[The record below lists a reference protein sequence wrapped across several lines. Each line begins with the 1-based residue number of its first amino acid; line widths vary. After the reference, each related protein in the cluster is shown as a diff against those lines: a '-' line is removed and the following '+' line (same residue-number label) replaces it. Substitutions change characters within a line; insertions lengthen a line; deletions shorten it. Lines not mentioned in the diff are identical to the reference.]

1 MKNVSAEL
9 IIKSPF
15 DMTKLKSR
23 EMVVK
28 PLLNLRAILNH
39 PVMEKTPFPTLIK
52 IKPTV
57 PSTLASFVPDPNY
70 VEPFSR
76 LSEAVNQKL
85 DTYAPEVH
93 NKGEKIIAK
102 TGERTLFKQYRFF
115 LTIRQRG
122 NARKHFAFDKFQRCP
137 AARGDVGDLLVDAV
151 LDGGRGRV
159 AAPDDGDGALSHH
172 MRTHHDAARRTAR
185 RGPPRRDLG
194 WPRPPRPRCSRRHLP
209 RPPRRRRRGVGAAIG
224 PCALSARGG

>member
-39 PVMEKTPFPTLIK
+39 PVMEKNPFPTLIK

-102 TGERTLFKQYRFF
+102 TGERTPFKQYRFF
-115 LTIRQRG
+115 LGRTRNHLKEILNTVIKDEILPQ
-122 NARKHFAFDKFQRCP
+122 
-137 AARGDVGDLLVDAV
+137 GDPFLLLVTTAQEKVKQDRKRFPQVSV
-151 LDGGRGRV
+151 LRQK
-159 AAPDDGDGALSHH
+159 SI
-172 MRTHHDAARRTAR
+172 
-185 RGPPRRDLG
+185 PPKDVEQNIIFSQLAELMLVFRFLEFSPSEKLLQELLPSVEGYDPLD
-194 WPRPPRPRCSRRHLP
+194 HLP
-209 RPPRRRRRGVGAAIG
+209 F
-224 PCALSARGG
+224 